1 LAAGKIAMAVN
12 QSAALA
18 FLTRKH
24 FLQTVIFRQIVQLT
38 QVWIYKILLKKHFHL
53 GIIKS

>member
-1 LAAGKIAMAVN
+1 LAAGKMAMAVN

-38 QVWIYKILLKKHFHL
+38 QVWIYKILLKKHFHF